1 MVISAAPEIAD
12 LKPALGMEIMR
23 AMAETASKPALGVV
37 AVLVIGTCHEYQ
49 RHQDANAGRERVRN
63 DFEQVIRAA
72 IAERAISLIAE
83 EAGKKEEVHA
93 RLKADEAKTSAFD
106 VLFADARVTDEPQ
119 DTIAKLVA
127 DELLGGNHID
137 VRPPNAEKMTVAE
150 RDKAMAA
157 KTMESLGSA
166 TSVLVI
172 CGERHR
178 AGVTAH
184 LTNYGL
190 RGESQPFPDQCE
202 DKGNVGEG

>member
-1 MVISAAPEIAD
+1 M
-12 LKPALGMEIMR
+12 
-23 AMAETASKPALGVV
+23 

-83 EAGKKEEVHA
+83 EAGKKDEVHA

-190 RGESQPFPDQCE
+190 RGESQPIGAASIRRWRCVVFAVKQTNSRVCTLIPR
-202 DKGNVGEG
+202 GNWRRSRLRLRASF